1 MRKCLGKTDKLSY
14 ICLGK
19 TDKIPP
25 FNIRKEDKDMIKRK
39 IDRYLADF
47 FNADKKAL
55 MLTGARQIGRFF
67 SNFGTFMYLSLRR
80 PLSAKEKS
88 MLFHP

>member
-1 MRKCLGKTDKLSY
+1 MCKNSLLSSDSLPLQRLF
-14 ICLGK
+14 ISGLHSKGRHNM
-19 TDKIPP
+19 DKI
-25 FNIRKEDKDMIKRK
+25 FDMESMDYGMEK
-39 IDRYLADF
+39 I
-47 FNADKKAL
+47 
-55 MLTGARQIGRFF
+55 RFF